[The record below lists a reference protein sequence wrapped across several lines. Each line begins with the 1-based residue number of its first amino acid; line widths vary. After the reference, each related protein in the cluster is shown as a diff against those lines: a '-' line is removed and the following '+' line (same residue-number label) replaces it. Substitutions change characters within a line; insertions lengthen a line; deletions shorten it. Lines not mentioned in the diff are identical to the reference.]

1 MRIWWKY
8 AVFRHL
14 RGRIGRRYNCKYHTY
29 AILNAFSS
37 AMQRCRG
44 MTYIDLGA
52 NVGHYTRK
60 MAVEAGRVIAFE
72 PDPWCLAV
80 LRDNLAGFDSVKI
93 EDAAAGISDGNILL
107 YRHSLFD
114 SNPGYYSEASSVVAG
129 NCDLDEAAPYEVR
142 QIDFIRYLEDLDED
156 IGVLK
161 IDIEGAEV
169 ELLEALFDR
178 PDILNRIRYLFAE
191 THENLFP
198 ALAPRV
204 AALRQRARRIGRTHA
219 ARRSR

>member
-1 MRIWWKY
+1 MMRWKY
-8 AVFRHL
+8 TIFRHL
-14 RGRIGRRYNCKYHTY
+14 PGRIGRRYNRKY
-29 AILNAFSS
+29 AIFKEFPS
-37 AMQRCRG
+37 AIQRCRG

-72 PDPWCLAV
+72 PDPWCLAA
-80 LRDNLAGFDSVKI
+80 LRNNLAGFDNVTI
-93 EDAAAGISDGNILL
+93 EDAAAGASDGKALL

-114 SNPGYYSEASSVVAG
+114 SNPGYYSEASSIVAG
-129 NCDLDEAAPYEVR
+129 NRDLEETKHYEVR

-169 ELLEALFDR
+169 ELLEALFYR
-178 PDILNRIRYLFAE
+178 PDILKRICYLFAE
-191 THENLFP
+191 THERLFP

-204 AALRQRARRIGRTHA
+204 ASLRQRARRTGRT
-219 ARRSR
+219 RINLDWP